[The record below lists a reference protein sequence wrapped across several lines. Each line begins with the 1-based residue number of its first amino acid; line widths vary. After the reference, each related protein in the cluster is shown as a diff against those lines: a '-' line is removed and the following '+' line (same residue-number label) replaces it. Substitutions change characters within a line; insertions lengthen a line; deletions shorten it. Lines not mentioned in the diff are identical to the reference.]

1 MTSQATSLPA
11 AKTGQTREVIET
23 AKTLAY
29 ALLIALV
36 LRVIVFQPYTIP
48 SSSMEPGLVT
58 GDYIVVSKWSYGW
71 SRASIPFDLP
81 LFHGRILGRDPRR
94 GDVVVFRLPRD
105 PGETYIK
112 RLIGLPGDR
121 VQVVEGEVRVNGK
134 PIPRRF
140 TGLAEDHD
148 APGRIVPRVVET
160 AADGRRYVTF
170 GGARDGE
177 GDNTQVYVVP
187 QGSYFMM
194 GDNRDNSLDSRWPQ
208 EVGVGFV
215 PAENVVGRAELVMLS
230 WREGASI
237 FKPWTWL
244 DLDASR
250 FLRRV
255 R

>member
-1 MTSQATSLPA
+1 MTSQATTGSA
-11 AKTGQTREVIET
+11 VRRGQAGEAVETVKTVV
-23 AKTLAY
+23 Y

-58 GDYIVVSKWSYGW
+58 GDYIVVSKWPYGW

-81 LFHGRILGRDPRR
+81 LFHGRIGGGEPKR
-94 GDVVVFRLPRD
+94 GDVIVFRLPRN
-105 PGETYIK
+105 PSETYIK

-121 VQVVEGEVRVNGK
+121 VQVVGGEVRVNGRT
-134 PIPRRF
+134 IRRQF

-160 AADGRRYVTF
+160 TAAGKSYVTF
-170 GGARDGE
+170 GGARDGD
-177 GDNTQVYVVP
+177 GDNTGVYLVP

-194 GDNRDNSLDSRWPQ
+194 GDNRDNSLDSRWPKD
-208 EVGVGFV
+208 VGVGFV
-215 PAENVVGRAELVMLS
+215 PAEDLIGRAEVVMLS

-237 FKPWTWL
+237 LKPWTWFNL
-244 DLDASR
+244 DTSR
-250 FLRRV
+250 FLKRV